1 MRIES
6 LLCQATAFAL
16 CLVAALPASA
26 DSSDKDWSDGLA
38 GPYLAARQ
46 ASVSADFANAAT
58 YYTQA
63 LVLDPGNPVLLE
75 NAMLAQI
82 GLGAVDRA
90 LPVARI
96 LQQTGSPSQI
106 ADLILL
112 ADQLKRK
119 AYDEVA
125 ADFAKGRDLGPLL
138 TGLVQAWADLGR
150 GDTAQ
155 ALAGFDTV
163 AKGAGLTSFAMYH
176 KALALAAAGDFEG
189 ADHILSG
196 KAAGPIT
203 LHRRGIVA
211 QAEVLSQLERNTDAI
226 ALIDAAYDVELD
238 PGMKRLRDRLAAG
251 ELLPFDIA
259 RDATE
264 GQAEAFLS
272 LAAAL
277 NGDAEDEITLIYA
290 RIADYLRPDN
300 ADAILLAGDILIS
313 QQQYD
318 LATLAYNRISGDSP
332 DFVQAELGR
341 ADALSR
347 AGKADA
353 ALEVMQ
359 QLAKSNAD
367 APLVLVTLGD
377 MLRKHER
384 YGDAVGAYDQAI
396 TLLGEPRPTHWVVY
410 YTRGIAHER
419 TDNMDLAEA
428 DMRLALKLNPD
439 QPQVLNYLGYSFVD
453 AGRNLD
459 EALAMIEKA
468 VAAEPD
474 DGYIVDSLAWALY
487 RLGRTA
493 EAVEPMERAVELEPV
508 DPILNDH
515 LGDVYW
521 AVGRKLEAEFQWH
534 RALSFK
540 PEAEEEARI
549 RRKLAVGLDVVLQ
562 EEAAT
567 PASVTADGN

>member
-1 MRIES
+1 MKLER
-6 LLCQATAFAL
+6 LFRQATALAL
-16 CLVAALPASA
+16 CLATSLPAAA
-26 DSSDKDWSDGLA
+26 DGSDKGWSDGLA
-38 GPYLAARQ
+38 GAYLAARQ
-46 ASVSADFANAAT
+46 ASVASDFASAAT

-63 LVLDPGNPVLLE
+63 LVRDPGNPVLLE
-75 NAMLAQI
+75 NAVLAQV
-82 GLGAVDRA
+82 GLGSIDRA
-90 LPVARI
+90 LPIARI
-96 LQQTGSPSQI
+96 LKQGGSTSQI
-106 ADLILL
+106 ADLVLL

-119 AYDEVA
+119 DYDGIA

-150 GDTAQ
+150 GDTEK
-155 ALAGFDTV
+155 ALAGFDTL
-163 AKGAGLTSFAMYH
+163 AKGAGLGSFAMYH
-176 KALALAAAGDFEG
+176 KALALASAGDFEG

-196 KAAGPIT
+196 TASGPVT
-203 LHRRGIVA
+203 LDRRGIVA

-226 ALIDAAYDVELD
+226 ALIDAAFDVELD
-238 PGMKRLRDRLAAG
+238 PGMKALRDRLVAG
-251 ELLPFDIA
+251 ELVPFDIA

-277 NGDAEDEITLIYA
+277 SGDAEDEITLIYA
-290 RIADYLRPDN
+290 RIADYLHPDN
-300 ADAILLAGDILIS
+300 ADAVLLAGDILTG
-313 QQQYD
+313 QKQYD
-318 LATLAYNRISGDSP
+318 LANQTFNRIDGNSP
-332 DFVQAELGR
+332 AFVQAEMGR

-347 AGKADA
+347 AGKLDA

-359 QLAKSNAD
+359 QLAKSHAD
-367 APLVLVTLGD
+367 APVVLVTLGD
-377 MLRKHER
+377 MLRKAER
-384 YGDAVGAYDQAI
+384 YPDAVAVYDQAI
-396 TLLGEPRPTHWVVY
+396 AGLGEPRPTHWVAY

-419 TDNMDLAEA
+419 TGNMDLAEA
-428 DMRLALKLNPD
+428 DMREALKLNPD

-459 EALAMIEKA
+459 EALGMIQKA
-468 VAAEPD
+468 VAAMPD

-487 RLGRTA
+487 RLGRTS
-493 EAVEPMERAVELEPV
+493 EAVAPMERAVELEAV

-540 PEAEEEARI
+540 PEAKDEARI
-549 RRKLAVGLDVVLQ
+549 RRKLAVGLDVVLK
-562 EEAAT
+562 EEAGAA
-567 PASVTADGN
+567 PAVTADGN

>member
-1 MRIES
+1 MFRH
-6 LLCQATAFAL
+6 ATALAL
-16 CLVAALPASA
+16 CLAAMPVLADGSDANWSA
-26 DSSDKDWSDGLA
+26 GLA
-38 GPYLAARQ
+38 GAYLAARQ
-46 ASVSADFANAAT
+46 ASVSADYASAAT

-63 LVLDPGNPVLLE
+63 LVRDPGNPVLLE
-75 NAMLAQI
+75 NAVLAQV
-82 GLGAVDRA
+82 GLGALDRA
-90 LPVARI
+90 LPLARI
-96 LQQTGSPSQI
+96 LKQGGSASQI
-106 ADLILL
+106 ADLVVL

-125 ADFAKGRDLGPLL
+125 VDFAKGRDLGPLL

-150 GDTAQ
+150 GDTEK
-155 ALAGFDTV
+155 ALAGFDTL
-163 AKGAGLTSFAMYH
+163 AKGAGLGSFAMYH
-176 KALALAAAGDFEG
+176 KALALASAGDFEG

-196 KAAGPIT
+196 AAGGPIT
-203 LHRRGIVA
+203 LDRRGIVA
-211 QAEVLSQLERNTDAI
+211 QAEVLSQLERNADAI
-226 ALIDAAYDVELD
+226 ALIDAAFDVELD
-238 PGMKRLRDRLAAG
+238 PAMKALRDRLVAG

-259 RDATE
+259 RNATE
-264 GQAEAFLS
+264 GEAEAFLS
-272 LAAAL
+272 LGTAL
-277 NGDAEDEITLIYA
+277 SGDAEDEIPLIYT
-290 RIADYLRPDN
+290 RIADYLHPDN
-300 ADAILLAGDILIS
+300 ADAVLLSGDILTR

-318 LATLAYNRISGDSP
+318 LANQTFNRISGDSP
-332 DFVQAELGR
+332 AFVQAELGR

-347 AGKADA
+347 AGKTDA

-359 QLAKSNAD
+359 QLAKSQPD
-367 APLVLVTLGD
+367 ATLVLVTLGD
-377 MLRKHER
+377 MLRSTER
-384 YGDAVGAYDQAI
+384 YAEAVVAYDRAI
-396 TLLGEPRPTHWVVY
+396 AQLGEPRQTHWVVY

-419 TDNMDLAEA
+419 TGNMDQAEA

-459 EALAMIEKA
+459 EALAMIQKA
-468 VAAEPD
+468 VAAMPD

-493 EAVEPMERAVELEPV
+493 EAVAPMEHAVELEAV

-540 PEAEEEARI
+540 PDAKDEVRI
-549 RRKLAVGLDVVLQ
+549 RRKLAVGLDVVLT
-562 EEAAT
+562 EEAGT
-567 PASVTADGN
+567 PAAITADGN

>member
-1 MRIES
+1 
-6 LLCQATAFAL
+6 
-16 CLVAALPASA
+16 
-26 DSSDKDWSDGLA
+26 
-38 GPYLAARQ
+38 
-46 ASVSADFANAAT
+46 
-58 YYTQA
+58 
-63 LVLDPGNPVLLE
+63 
-75 NAMLAQI
+75 MLAQV
-82 GLGAVDRA
+82 GLGALDRA
-90 LPVARI
+90 LPIART
-96 LQQTGSPSQI
+96 LKQGGSASQI
-106 ADLILL
+106 ADLVVL

-150 GDTAQ
+150 GDTEK
-155 ALAGFDTV
+155 ALAGFDTL
-163 AKGAGLTSFAMYH
+163 AKGAGLGSFALYH
-176 KALALAAAGDFEG
+176 KALALASAGDFEG

-196 KAAGPIT
+196 AAAGPIT
-203 LHRRGIVA
+203 LDRRGIVA

-226 ALIDAAYDVELD
+226 ALIDAAFDVELD
-238 PGMKRLRDRLAAG
+238 PAMKALRDRLVAG

-259 RDATE
+259 RNATE
-264 GQAEAFLS
+264 GEAEAFLS
-272 LAAAL
+272 LGTAL
-277 NGDAEDEITLIYA
+277 SGDAEDEIPLIYT
-290 RIADYLRPDN
+290 RIADYLHPDN
-300 ADAILLAGDILIS
+300 ADAVLLSGDILTR

-318 LATLAYNRISGDSP
+318 LANQTFNRISGDSP
-332 DFVQAELGR
+332 AFVQAELGR

-347 AGKADA
+347 AGKTDA

-359 QLAKSNAD
+359 QLAKSQPD
-367 APLVLVTLGD
+367 ATLVLVTLGD
-377 MLRKHER
+377 MLRSTER
-384 YGDAVGAYDQAI
+384 YAEAVVAYDRAI
-396 TLLGEPRPTHWVVY
+396 AQLGEPRQTHWVVY

-419 TDNMDLAEA
+419 TGNMDQAEA

-459 EALAMIEKA
+459 EALTMIQKA
-468 VAAEPD
+468 VTAMPD

-493 EAVEPMERAVELEPV
+493 EAVAPMEHAVELEAV

-540 PEAEEEARI
+540 PDAKDEVRI
-549 RRKLAVGLDVVLQ
+549 RRKLAVGLDVVLT
-562 EEAAT
+562 EEAGT
-567 PASVTADGN
+567 PAAITADGN

>member
-1 MRIES
+1 MFRP
-6 LLCQATAFAL
+6 ATALAL
-16 CLVAALPASA
+16 CLAAMPVLA
-26 DSSDKDWSDGLA
+26 DGSDANWSDGLA
-38 GPYLAARQ
+38 GSYLAARQ
-46 ASVSADFANAAT
+46 ASVSADYASAAT

-63 LVLDPGNPVLLE
+63 LVRDPGNPVLLE
-75 NAMLAQI
+75 NAVLAQV
-82 GLGAVDRA
+82 GLGALDRA
-90 LPVARI
+90 LPIART
-96 LQQTGSPSQI
+96 LKQGGSASQI
-106 ADLILL
+106 ADLVVL

-150 GDTAQ
+150 GDTEK
-155 ALAGFDTV
+155 ALAGFDTL
-163 AKGAGLTSFAMYH
+163 AKGAGLGSFAMYH
-176 KALALAAAGDFEG
+176 KALALASAGDFEG

-196 KAAGPIT
+196 AAAGPIT
-203 LHRRGIVA
+203 LDRRGIVA

-226 ALIDAAYDVELD
+226 ALIDAAFDVELD
-238 PGMKRLRDRLAAG
+238 PAMKALRDRLVAG

-259 RDATE
+259 RNATE
-264 GQAEAFLS
+264 GEAEAFLS
-272 LAAAL
+272 LGTAL
-277 NGDAEDEITLIYA
+277 SGDAEDEIPLIYT
-290 RIADYLRPDN
+290 RIADYLHPDN
-300 ADAILLAGDILIS
+300 ADAVLLSGDILTR

-318 LATLAYNRISGDSP
+318 LANQTFNRISGDSP
-332 DFVQAELGR
+332 AFVQAELGR

-347 AGKADA
+347 AGKTDA

-359 QLAKSNAD
+359 QLAKSQPD
-367 APLVLVTLGD
+367 ATLVLVTLGD
-377 MLRKHER
+377 MLRSTER
-384 YGDAVGAYDQAI
+384 YAEAVVAYDRAI
-396 TLLGEPRPTHWVVY
+396 AQLGEPRQTHWVVY

-419 TDNMDLAEA
+419 TGNMDQAEA

-459 EALAMIEKA
+459 EALTMIQKA
-468 VAAEPD
+468 VTAMPD

-493 EAVEPMERAVELEPV
+493 EAVAPMEHAVELEAV

-540 PEAEEEARI
+540 PDAKDEVRI
-549 RRKLAVGLDVVLQ
+549 RRKLAVGLDVVLKD
-562 EEAAT
+562 EAGTA
-567 PASVTADGN
+567 AAITADGN